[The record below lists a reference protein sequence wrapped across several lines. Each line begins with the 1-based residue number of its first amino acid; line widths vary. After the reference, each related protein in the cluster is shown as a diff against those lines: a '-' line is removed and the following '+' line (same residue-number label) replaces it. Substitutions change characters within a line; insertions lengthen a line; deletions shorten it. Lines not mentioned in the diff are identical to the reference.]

1 MPSTTEF
8 KFGDRVVHSSRPEW
22 GTGVVTSATSV
33 TENGKTYQR
42 LSLRF
47 DRAGLK
53 TLSTEFAALRLA
65 DEAGGL
71 PARGEE
77 APAAKVNGSGWLETL
92 EAGDLN
98 AAMARLPEETR
109 DPFTTMGERIKATLS
124 LYRFTDHG
132 APLLDWAAMQTG
144 LRDPLTR
151 FNRHELEQF
160 FRRFAVERDQHLK
173 RLLLEAKK
181 NPPPELP
188 DLVAK
193 APKEARDAMRRLH
206 IG

>member
-1 MPSTTEF
+1 MSSTTEF
-8 KFGDRVVHSSRPEW
+8 KFGDRLVHSGRPEW

-33 TENGKTYQR
+33 SEGGKTFQR

-53 TLSTEFAALRLA
+53 TISTEFATLRRA
-65 DEAGGL
+65 DEAPTG
-71 PARGEE
+71 PTPEA
-77 APAAKVNGSGWLETL
+77 APAAQVNGSGWLETL

-98 AAMARLPEETR
+98 AAMARLPEDTR
-109 DPFTTMGERIKATLS
+109 DPFTTLAERINATLS

-144 LRDPLTR
+144 LRDPLSR
-151 FNRHELEQF
+151 FNRHELEQY
-160 FRRFAVERDQHLK
+160 FRRFAMERDQHLK
-173 RLLLEAKK
+173 RLMLEAKK
-181 NPPPELP
+181 NPPAELQ
-188 DLVAK
+188 DVLAK
-193 APKEARDAMRRLH
+193 APRDAREAMRRLH